1 MEISFLQWGF
11 CIGRGADCGK
21 LVPAASAQGTSACYG
36 SDCTDPGLGSIWE
49 CSEKKQPV
57 KNDIAWNPQTILP
70 GLFPKFASKGVTPA
84 EVCQPN
90 KFRS

>member
-11 CIGRGADCGK
+11 
-21 LVPAASAQGTSACYG
+21 ASVGVLTAG
-36 SDCTDPGLGSIWE
+36 SWSLRPVHRELPHVTVLIVLIQVWAPSGSVRR
-49 CSEKKQPV
+49 KKQPV
-57 KNDIAWNPQTILP
+57 KNDIAWNPQTIFP